1 MTKTGA
7 LPGNGVYCRAPGGI
21 TRKGDCAMSK
31 KRVILIVLDSVGI
44 GAAPDAAD
52 YGDAGADTLR
62 HTLETTGIRL
72 PNLARLG
79 LFRLYPDRPEGR
91 ETAPQGACF
100 RLHPAARGKDTT
112 TGHWEMA
119 GCVLQRPLPVFSGGI
134 PGEVLEAFS
143 RAIGT
148 PVLGGENASG
158 TEIIARRGEE
168 HLRTGY
174 PIVYTS
180 ADSVFQ
186 IAAHTD
192 VCPLE
197 KLYSLCEQARALLQ
211 GDWAVGRVIARPFAG
226 EIGGFQRLPQRRDYS
241 LPPMGE
247 TMLDVISRAM
257 PVYAVGK
264 IEDIFAHR
272 GITYSRH
279 SAGNPAC
286 IESALEYLKTAE
298 EGLIF
303 VNLVDFDSKFG
314 HRRDA
319 AGYGDALAYFDARLP
334 ELEALLRPED
344 LLMITADHGCDPTYR
359 GTDHTREDVPWL
371 IEGAAVRSGAG
382 GGTLSGF
389 SSIART
395 ICGYLGGENEFSGEN
410 ISKKI
415 F

>member
-1 MTKTGA
+1 
-7 LPGNGVYCRAPGGI
+7 
-21 TRKGDCAMSK
+21 MSK

-62 HTLETTGIRL
+62 HTLEVSGVSL
-72 PNLARLG
+72 PNLAQLG
-79 LFRLYPDRPEGR
+79 LFRLYPDGLGQEAVEPK
-91 ETAPQGACF
+91 GAFF

-134 PGEVLEAFS
+134 PDEVLEAFS
-143 RAIGT
+143 RAIGM

-158 TEIIARRGEE
+158 TEIIARRGED

-186 IAAHTD
+186 IAAHTA

-197 KLYSLCEQARALLQ
+197 KLYGLCEQARALLQ

-226 EIGGFQRLPQRRDYS
+226 EVGNFQRLPQRRDYS

-257 PVYAVGK
+257 PVCAVGK

-272 GITYSRH
+272 GITSSQH

-286 IESALEYLKTAE
+286 IDAALDYLRTAE

-319 AGYGDALAYFDARLP
+319 MGYGEALAYFDSRLP
-334 ELEALLRPED
+334 ELEALLGPED
-344 LLMITADHGCDPTYR
+344 VLMITADHGCDPTYR

-371 IEGAAVRSGAG
+371 VEGVPVRPGVG
-382 GGTLSGF
+382 GETFSGF
-389 SSIART
+389 SAIART
-395 ICGYLGGENEFSGEN
+395 ICGYLGAENDFSGEN
-410 ISKKI
+410 RSKKI
-415 F
+415 FCQ

>member
-1 MTKTGA
+1 MG
-7 LPGNGVYCRAPGGI
+7 
-21 TRKGDCAMSK
+21 K

-62 HTLETTGIRL
+62 HTLEATGVSL

-79 LFRLYPDRPEGR
+79 LFHLYPNSSES
-91 ETAPQGACF
+91 TPQGAFF
-100 RLHPAARGKDTT
+100 RLHPAAKGKDTT
-112 TGHWEMA
+112 TGHWEMS
-119 GCVLQRPLPVFSGGI
+119 GCVLQKPLPVFTDGI
-134 PGEVLEAFS
+134 PQEILSAFS

-186 IAAHTD
+186 IAAHTK

-211 GDWAVGRVIARPFAG
+211 DDWAVGRVIARPFAG
-226 EIGGFQRLPQRRDYS
+226 EPGSFQRLPQRRDYS
-241 LPPMGE
+241 LPPTGE
-247 TMLDVISRAM
+247 TMLDRISREM
-257 PVYAVGK
+257 PVCAVGK

-272 GITYSRH
+272 GITSSQH

-286 IESALEYLKTAE
+286 IDSTLDYLKTTE

-303 VNLVDFDSKFG
+303 VNLVDFDSKYG

-319 AGYGDALAYFDARLP
+319 AGYGETLAYFDARLP
-334 ELEALLRPED
+334 EIESLLHPED
-344 LLMITADHGCDPTYR
+344 VLMITADHGCDPTYR
-359 GTDHTREDVPWL
+359 GTDHTREDVPLL
-371 IEGAAVRSGAG
+371 IFGVPVRPGTG
-382 GGTLSGF
+382 GKTLPTF
-389 SSIART
+389 SVIART
-395 ICGYLGGENEFSGEN
+395 ICEYLGVVHEFPRESV
-410 ISKKI
+410 SKKI
-415 F
+415 FWQ